1 MNRFKHLV
9 AVAGIGAIVTGGV
22 FAPMAA
28 LAAPT
33 PAPSSAPSDAPTG
46 ARPADGRHGPH
57 GDGGQLAAKLA
68 ELLGLDEQQVTS
80 ALEEVRTAGGDSRRG
95 DGQDLATALATKL
108 GVTTEK
114 VTEALKT
121 ATETLRQQR
130 TTQVESALSERLK
143 AAVSAGTLTQAE
155 ADAVLKA
162 QRAGLL
168 DNGPGRGHRGG
179 HGSDDSGTPGATPQ
193 PSTETS

>member
-9 AVAGIGAIVTGGV
+9 AIAGIGAIVTGGV
-22 FAPMAA
+22 FAPVAA

-33 PAPSSAPSDAPTG
+33 PAPSSAPTDAPSGT
-46 ARPADGRHGPH
+46 RPTDGRHGPH
-57 GDGGQLAAKLA
+57 GDNGQLAAKLA
-68 ELLGLDEQQVTS
+68 ELLGLDEQQVTT
-80 ALEEVRTAGGDSRRG
+80 ALQEVRTAGGDRGRG
-95 DGQDLATALATKL
+95 DGQDLAAALATKL

-121 ATETLRQQR
+121 AMETLRQQR
-130 TTQVESALSERLK
+130 ATQAEAALSERLK

-179 HGSDDSGTPGATPQ
+179 PGSDGSATPQ